1 VQFHIAEKLPLNWGG
16 GLYVYFTMIKGD
28 FTSVLQKKV
37 KKVASGIEIKRLNPH
52 REREKVTEIN
62 YDECYRRS
70 G

>member
-1 VQFHIAEKLPLNWGG
+1 
-16 GLYVYFTMIKGD
+16 MIKGD